1 MKAFAELSFE
11 QIRSLVQDALATR
24 YGMTGEYGG
33 ARAWVCEMYD
43 GYAIVQMD
51 GKTYRCD
58 YTVAGTDVTIGELA
72 EVVTEYVPADSV
84 AMALNDDWLEV
95 FRTGDYGDKGEYS
108 EADLDAIIANYDPK
122 VHEAPVV
129 VGHPEIDAP
138 AFGWVESLKREGA
151 VLLAKLKQVPA
162 EFEELV
168 KAGRYKKRS
177 IALYTEPKL
186 ELRHVGFLGA
196 MPPEVKGLADP
207 AFRDG
212 AKFEAI
218 EFKEEDE
225 LKPED
230 IKKTFREELRAL
242 FAPIFGGSP
251 KPAEEKRFSE
261 AEAKE
266 LVKTE
271 TAELAGKVEQL
282 TTQFNER
289 TQSAAAAEKSAKA
302 SELVSALKAKGKWI
316 PAFDKMGLPAIFTA
330 LSLSTAVV
338 EFGEGEKATK
348 TPVAQVLFSF
358 IEGLGEIVPVGEIA
372 TGAKSAAKVLRF
384 NEAKGIDV
392 DQDSVAI
399 RDAASKIAV
408 ERKVEF
414 GEALRIARRE
424 FVPKEGSAAAN
435 AV

>member
-95 FRTGDYGDKGEYS
+95 FRAGDYGDKGEYS

-212 AKFEAI
+212 AKF
-218 EFKEEDE
+218 
-225 LKPED
+225 
-230 IKKTFREELRAL
+230 
-242 FAPIFGGSP
+242 
-251 KPAEEKRFSE
+251 
-261 AEAKE
+261 
-266 LVKTE
+266 
-271 TAELAGKVEQL
+271 Q
-282 TTQFNER
+282 
-289 TQSAAAAEKSAKA
+289 
-302 SELVSALKAKGKWI
+302 
-316 PAFDKMGLPAIFTA
+316 
-330 LSLSTAVV
+330 
-338 EFGEGEKATK
+338 
-348 TPVAQVLFSF
+348 
-358 IEGLGEIVPVGEIA
+358 
-372 TGAKSAAKVLRF
+372 
-384 NEAKGIDV
+384 
-392 DQDSVAI
+392 AI
-399 RDAASKIAV
+399 RIQ
-408 ERKVEF
+408 R
-414 GEALRIARRE
+414 G
-424 FVPKEGSAAAN
+424 G
-435 AV
+435 